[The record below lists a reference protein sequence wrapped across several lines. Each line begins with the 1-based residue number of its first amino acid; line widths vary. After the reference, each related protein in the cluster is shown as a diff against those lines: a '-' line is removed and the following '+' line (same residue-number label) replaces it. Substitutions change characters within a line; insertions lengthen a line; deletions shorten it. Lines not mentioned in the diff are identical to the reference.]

1 MNMKKVDLG
10 VSWQCVLSPHA
21 RIAFTRLGKMSDT
34 LSVVNQKELPGV
46 KRVNP
51 VAKIA
56 VKTKKDVEEEGVGGV
71 GEVVERRVY
80 LAH

>member
-21 RIAFTRLGKMSDT
+21 RIAITRLGKMSDT
-34 LSVVNQKELPGV
+34 LSVVNQKQLPGV

-56 VKTKKDVEEEGVGGV
+56 EKQKKNKGC
-71 GEVVERRVY
+71 
-80 LAH
+80 